1 MTNQRDRAEDKRREK
16 LAAIEQQVRDGSLT
30 IRAMTPQEREKYP
43 KPDQPRPRR
52 RRS

>member
-1 MTNQRDRAEDKRREK
+1 MTIQRDRAEEKRREK